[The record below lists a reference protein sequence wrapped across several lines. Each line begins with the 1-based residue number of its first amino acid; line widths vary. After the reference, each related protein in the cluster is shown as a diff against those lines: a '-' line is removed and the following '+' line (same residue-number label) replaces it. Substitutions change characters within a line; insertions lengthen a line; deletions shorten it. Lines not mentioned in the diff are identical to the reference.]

1 MLGCMKTLLLVYVI
15 AAGLVIGNALAEQPA
30 ISADESAAGMSSGHP
45 KHIPLRGQ
53 GGMVEHG
60 FQERALSL
68 RAHRQ
73 ELIASNIANADT
85 PNYKAVDID
94 IQKALQQSP
103 SAGMGVKMVSTNP
116 NHIQGKASHLSPAAP
131 LKYRVPQQ
139 PSIDG
144 NTVDMNVEQ
153 AQFSENALMY
163 QFTLDRVG
171 GHYKMM
177 NELFNSLRP

>member
-1 MLGCMKTLLLVYVI
+1 
-15 AAGLVIGNALAEQPA
+15 
-30 ISADESAAGMSSGHP
+30 
-45 KHIPLRGQ
+45 
-53 GGMVEHG
+53 
-60 FQERALSL
+60 
-68 RAHRQ
+68 
-73 ELIASNIANADT
+73 
-85 PNYKAVDID
+85 
-94 IQKALQQSP
+94 
-103 SAGMGVKMVSTNP
+103 MVSTNP